1 MNNQK
6 PSIES
11 LEFKN
16 LMLNFWD
23 NHDFRNRTF
32 AQVYKDF
39 ALSGI
44 RLEKGSLEKCSS
56 IKQLENVIAPII
68 NEQNLKH
75 LLYTVD
81 LKDDVAESSNRLVT
95 SMITRIAF
103 KVFLRT
109 YFTSKYGY

>member
-6 PSIES
+6 PSIET

-44 RLEKGSLEKCSS
+44 SLQKGSLEKCNSNT
-56 IKQLENVIAPII
+56 QLENIFNPII
-68 NEQNLKH
+68 NDNNLKQ

-81 LKDDVAESSNRLVT
+81 LKDDVKVRSNNLVIAI
-95 SMITRIAF
+95 ITRIAF

-109 YFTSKYGY
+109 YFTSRYGS